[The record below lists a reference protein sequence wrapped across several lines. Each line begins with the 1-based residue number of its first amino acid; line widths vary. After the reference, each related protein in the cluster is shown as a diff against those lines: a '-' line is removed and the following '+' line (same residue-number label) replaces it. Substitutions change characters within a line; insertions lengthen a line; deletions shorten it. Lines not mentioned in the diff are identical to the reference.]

1 MGNARILIV
10 DDEAL
15 IRMDLMCILEDAGH
29 SVMEAASADEAITVL
44 ERFPG
49 VDAILTDINMPGT
62 MDGLQLSH
70 RIRDRW
76 PLIDILITSGRFAA
90 KVAQMPTGARFI
102 RKPYTPH
109 EIVAA
114 IHECTTSIRTV

>member
-1 MGNARILIV
+1 MENASILIV

-15 IRMDLMCILEDAGH
+15 IRMDVTCILEDAGH
-29 SVMEAASADEAITVL
+29 SVMEAASADEAITML

-49 VDAILTDINMPGT
+49 IDAVLTDINMPGT
-62 MDGLQLSH
+62 MDGLQLSQ

-76 PLIDILITSGRFAA
+76 PLIDIVIASGRFAA
-90 KVAQMPTGARFI
+90 KAAQMPAGARFI
-102 RKPYTPH
+102 LKPYTPF

-114 IHECTTSIRTV
+114 IHQCMTSIRTV